1 VKNILNLYRGIS
13 DFKTGYQPR
22 ISTVKD
28 EKGDLFTNSHSFF
41 ARWRNHFSQQLNV
54 HGVNGVWRAE
64 IHTAEPLVP
73 KPSAFE
79 VEMITEKL
87 NRHKSSDVDQ
97 IQTGLKQGAEQ
108 FALRSLNLLI
118 LFGIRTNYLR
128 SGRSEFI
135 RRVMKQTVAYQF
147 VNYIQNFIHH
157 PAVKVNSISRRNS

>member
-1 VKNILNLYRGIS
+1 
-13 DFKTGYQPR
+13 
-22 ISTVKD
+22 
-28 EKGDLFTNSHSFF
+28 
-41 ARWRNHFSQQLNV
+41 
-54 HGVNGVWRAE
+54 
-64 IHTAEPLVP
+64 VP

-97 IQTGLKQGAEQ
+97 IQTVLKQGTEQ
-108 FALRSLNLLI
+108 FALRSINLLI

-135 RRVMKQTVAYQF
+135 RRVMKQTVAIILAYQF

-157 PAVKVNSISRRNS
+157 PAVKVNSICRRNN